1 MTSRIVPEDGGFRG
15 GVRDRDVR
23 ARRWVGVA
31 AVAYFANLIL
41 VVVLELVTPEPPA
54 TPEDGGAELAFVL
67 IVLPFALAGFAIL
80 AKQHRNLVGW
90 ILVAIGFAWIQP
102 LSSIGELL
110 LAHDLPGGAAL
121 AGLTG
126 GSWAPPI
133 VLMGTVLLLRF
144 PSGALLS
151 PRWRWVERVAL
162 GALVVVVAAIALFS
176 GDLGFIG
183 YPSVRNPLG
192 VPALEPVLEA
202 VFPVA
207 LLLVPVSIALSAVA
221 LVLRFRRSRGIQRL
235 QMKWLTTAAAFVAAL
250 YLVGM
255 ILSLPAAV
263 SGGEEAPWLGVIS
276 NLSFLSFV
284 LIPVAIAVAVL
295 RYRLYEIDLVISKAI
310 VYGALAVF
318 VTAVYVGIVVGIG
331 QAIGTDRSV
340 PLQIAATVIVA
351 VAFQPIRE
359 RVQRFAN
366 RLVYGRRATPY
377 EVLARFSEQVA
388 GTYATDEIASALARL
403 LVEGT
408 GASRA
413 EIWLRADGSPRV
425 EATWP
430 ADGDRPST
438 LPTNDDRT
446 RVASVLHRGETLGDL
461 VIRKGANDP
470 IGPGDEKLLADVAG
484 QAGLVLRNV
493 RLIEDLKASRQRL
506 VAARD
511 TERRTLERN
520 IHDGAQQR
528 LVALAVLY
536 NMAAALAKPLGETHH
551 AAIVDLGAQA
561 QSALETLRELAR
573 GIYPA
578 ILSDRGLVAALE
590 SQARK
595 SPLPVDVVA
604 TGVARYPQDVE
615 AAVYFCCLEA
625 LQNVAKYADAT
636 GAVVRLDDVGGEL
649 TFSVEDDGVGFDAS
663 AAGSG
668 SGTRNMQDRVA
679 AIGGVLDVRSRPGEG
694 TIVRGRVPAAHE
706 APALALAAV
715 G

>member
-1 MTSRIVPEDGGFRG
+1 MPEDRDPRG
-15 GVRDRDVR
+15 GVRDRDAR
-23 ARRWVGVA
+23 ARRWVRLA
-31 AVAYFANLIL
+31 AIGYAANLIL
-41 VVVLELVTPEPPA
+41 VVVLELVTPAPPA
-54 TPEDGGAELAFVL
+54 VPEDGGGELGFILVVVPFV
-67 IVLPFALAGFAIL
+67 IAGFAIL
-80 AKQHRNLVGW
+80 AKQPRNTIGW
-90 ILVAIGFAWIQP
+90 ILVVIGFAWIQP
-102 LSSIGELL
+102 FASIGELL
-110 LAHDLPGGAAL
+110 LAHGVPGGAAL
-121 AGLTG
+121 IGLTA

-144 PSGALLS
+144 PTGELLS

-162 GALVVVVAAIALFS
+162 GALVVVVAAIALS
-176 GDLGFIG
+176 PGDLAFIG

-263 SGGEEAPWLGVIS
+263 SGGEETPWMGVIS

-284 LIPVAIAVAVL
+284 LIPVAIAVSVL
-295 RYRLYEIDLVISKAI
+295 RYRLYEIDVVISKAI

-318 VTAVYVGIVVGIG
+318 VTAVYVGIVVGMG

-340 PLQIAATVIVA
+340 PLRIAATVVVA

-388 GTYATDEIASALARL
+388 GTYATDEIAVALARL

-413 EIWLRADGSPRV
+413 EIWLRTDGPPRL

-430 ADGDRPST
+430 ADGDRPSA
-438 LPTNDDRT
+438 LPENDDLT

-493 RLIEDLKASRQRL
+493 LLIEDLKASRQRL

-511 TERRTLERN
+511 TQRRALERN

-536 NMAAALAKPLGETHH
+536 NMAAALAKPLGEGNHS
-551 AAIVDLGAQA
+551 AIAELGAQA

-595 SPLPVDVVA
+595 SPLPIEVVA
-604 TGVARYPQDVE
+604 HGVERYPQDVE

-636 GAVVRLDDVGGEL
+636 RAVVRLADVGGEL
-649 TFSVEDDGVGFDAS
+649 TFSVEDDGAGFDAS
-663 AAGSG
+663 AAESG

-679 AIGGVLDVRSRPGEG
+679 AIGGDLAVRSRPGAG
-694 TIVRGRVPAAHE
+694 TVVRGSVAVRREVTT
-706 APALALAAV
+706 LAAV

>member
-1 MTSRIVPEDGGFRG
+1 
-15 GVRDRDVR
+15 
-23 ARRWVGVA
+23 
-31 AVAYFANLIL
+31 
-41 VVVLELVTPEPPA
+41 
-54 TPEDGGAELAFVL
+54 
-67 IVLPFALAGFAIL
+67 
-80 AKQHRNLVGW
+80 
-90 ILVAIGFAWIQP
+90 
-102 LSSIGELL
+102 
-110 LAHDLPGGAAL
+110 
-121 AGLTG
+121 
-126 GSWAPPI
+126 
-133 VLMGTVLLLRF
+133 
-144 PSGALLS
+144 
-151 PRWRWVERVAL
+151 
-162 GALVVVVAAIALFS
+162 
-176 GDLGFIG
+176 
-183 YPSVRNPLG
+183 
-192 VPALEPVLEA
+192 
-202 VFPVA
+202 
-207 LLLVPVSIALSAVA
+207 
-221 LVLRFRRSRGIQRL
+221 
-235 QMKWLTTAAAFVAAL
+235 
-250 YLVGM
+250 
-255 ILSLPAAV
+255 
-263 SGGEEAPWLGVIS
+263 
-276 NLSFLSFV
+276 
-284 LIPVAIAVAVL
+284 
-295 RYRLYEIDLVISKAI
+295 
-310 VYGALAVF
+310 
-318 VTAVYVGIVVGIG
+318 
-331 QAIGTDRSV
+331 
-340 PLQIAATVIVA
+340 
-351 VAFQPIRE
+351 
-359 RVQRFAN
+359 
-366 RLVYGRRATPY
+366 
-377 EVLARFSEQVA
+377 
-388 GTYATDEIASALARL
+388 
-403 LVEGT
+403 
-408 GASRA
+408 
-413 EIWLRADGSPRV
+413 
-425 EATWP
+425 
-430 ADGDRPST
+430 
-438 LPTNDDRT
+438 
-446 RVASVLHRGETLGDL
+446 

-470 IGPGDEKLLADVAG
+470 IGPRDEQLLADVAG

-536 NMAAALAKPLGETHH
+536 NMAAALAKPLGEDHH